1 MAFRSHFPDFR
12 PPGGRRAPERLQEL
26 LREVHPEAELL
37 YAGRGVWILVKHRPN
52 QLIRRKVE
60 RGMAALL
67 RELTRAGHGG
77 IRIPPMVKKEIAFRF
92 WYWRL
97 LYMGARPV
105 TRYPSTA
112 GERIHGEP
120 GSWIA
125 EDFRARQWRA
135 DNQLEVALKEN
146 EAAWDQETDEEAAKG
161 RLKEYLEL
169 MHKDIH
175 RHAFRRPIISTPGT
189 RRVG

>member
-1 MAFRSHFPDFR
+1 M
-12 PPGGRRAPERLQEL
+12 RLQEL

-37 YAGRGVWILVKHRPN
+37 YAGRGVWTLVKYRPN
-52 QLIRRKVE
+52 SLIRQKVE
-60 RGMAALL
+60 RGMANLL
-67 RELTRAGHGG
+67 HELTRAGHGG

-97 LYMGARPV
+97 LHMGARPV
-105 TRYPSTA
+105 TRYPVRA
-112 GERIHGEP
+112 GDRLQGEP

-125 EDFRARQWRA
+125 EDFRTRQWRA
-135 DNQLEVALKEN
+135 DHVLEAELSER
-146 EAAWDQETDEEAAKG
+146 ESEWDQETGEKRAQAN
-161 RLKEYLEL
+161 LKEYLEL

-175 RHAFRRPIISTPGT
+175 RHAFRRPVHSIPGT